1 MEILNLLTE
10 SQFVTDIIKEIEKLG
25 GKAVKFVET
34 EYSEKGFPDIVGCYK
49 GRMFLIEA
57 KVEPNTAS
65 KIQEQRI
72 QEWSKAGAFAF
83 ITSYPTHSAKSVAN
97 YVVGVLKW

>member
-1 MEILNLLTE
+1 MVELLMTE
-10 SQFVTDIIKEIEKLG
+10 SQYVTDIIKEIEKLG

-34 EYSEKGFPDIVGCYK
+34 EHSEKGTPDIIGCVN
-49 GRMFLIEA
+49 GRCFVIEA
-57 KVEPNTAS
+57 KIEPNTAS
-65 KIQEQRI
+65 RIQKQRI
-72 QEWSKAGAFAF
+72 QKLSKAGAFAF